1 MFDIL
6 TKTGAEVAMT
16 TRTINSNTTTNGA
29 IIDLKNAD
37 GQMFAI
43 TTGTIT
49 DGSYAI
55 NVQQGDAA
63 DLSDATNA
71 VPAVNGLGDLLGDLT
86 PFGPTD
92 DNIVRRVGYIGAK
105 RYIRLQLVSTG
116 VTTGG
121 QFTADSI
128 TGKRLHQPV

>member
-6 TKTGAEVAMT
+6 TKLAVGVALT
-16 TRTINSNTTTNGA
+16 TRAISSNTTTSGA
-29 IIDLKNAD
+29 IIDLKGYDAALL
-37 GQMFAI
+37 AI

-49 DGSYAI
+49 DGTYAI
-55 NVQQGDAA
+55 NVQQGDQP

-71 VPAVNGLGDLLGDLT
+71 VPAVDGLGDLLGILT
-86 PFGPTD
+86 IDGPTD
-92 DNIVRRVGYIGAK
+92 ADVVREIGYIGAK

-121 QFTADSI
+121 TFTADSI
-128 TGKRLHQPV
+128 LGKPLHQPA